1 VRRIQPS
8 TFAAVAVIAFAAVAG
23 QATASP
29 PTGHGVLH
37 SPHGSY
43 HGHSSGYWIAQWWSG
58 ALSAPADESNPVIAG
73 GCVRVGNVAIHYSGG
88 DCSLP
93 PGTAIFEMLF
103 STECS
108 NREPAPFHAENA
120 AEAEACGRANSG
132 AATALDL
139 RVDGGPWLHLLD
151 EEFAA
156 VIPWT
161 TVAWPENNIF
171 GLPGGGL
178 ISFGGYGYGALVNPL
193 RVGRH
198 TIDLHLEG
206 EGAPPDSHAVITVG

>member
-1 VRRIQPS
+1 MRSVLS
-8 TFAAVAVIAFAAVAG
+8 TIAAVAVTAFAALVGPA
-23 QATASP
+23 AASP

-37 SPHGSY
+37 PPQGSY
-43 HGHSSGYWIAQWWSG
+43 AGHSPGYWLAQWWAG
-58 ALSAPADESNPVIAG
+58 ALSAPADGSNPFIAG
-73 GCVRVGNVAIHYSGG
+73 GCVLVGKVAMHYGG
-88 DCSLP
+88 DCSVP
-93 PGTAIFEMLF
+93 AGTKIFVMLF

-151 EEFAA
+151 EDFAA

-161 TVAWPENNIF
+161 TVAWPENNVF

-178 ISFGGYGYGALVNPL
+178 ISFGGYGYATLIKPL
-193 RVGRH
+193 SVGQH
-198 TIDLHLEG
+198 TIDRHSEG
-206 EGAPPDSHAVITVG
+206 EGAPPDDHALITVG